1 MQIKLDD
8 VELIKR
14 VDKNGKIQEI
24 RSVHNLSI
32 YGRRRIV
39 ELPIPGSVGNV
50 FQDMGR
56 NPLMI
61 SFEGELVGPNS
72 DTVLQDLK
80 SKFELKKPL
89 PFSTD
94 IAPINS
100 ISEVVIYDFAVNFS
114 AGINQTIRYL
124 MILKENKSASTGSPR
139 GPGETKPPEQE
150 ERSKRDI
157 EQKVGRIFEK
167 VKSGS

>member
-1 MQIKLDD
+1 MHMKLDD
-8 VELIKR
+8 VDLIKR
-14 VDKNGKIQEI
+14 VDKDGKMQEI
-24 RSVHNLSI
+24 RSIHNLSVH
-32 YGRRRIV
+32 GRRRIV
-39 ELPIPGSVGNV
+39 ELQIPGAVGNV

-72 DTVLQDLK
+72 NTILQYLE

-89 PFSTD
+89 PLSTD

-100 ISEVVIYDFAVNFS
+100 VTEVVIYDFAVNLA

-124 MILKENKSASTGSPR
+124 MVLKENKSASTGSPR
-139 GPGETKPPEQE
+139 GPGETKPPSQDETSQ
-150 ERSKRDI
+150 KDI
-157 EQKVGRIFEK
+157 EQKISRIFES
-167 VKSGS
+167 VKQGS